1 MLNGLNQQGIEMA
14 KLNIEQTRKA
24 LQSFDFKTLFIE
36 ELGWSNPASNKTI
49 NETIKEIAISRKP
62 IAELSGAVVFEITTP
77 NGEVPEPKQRM
88 AIAKEIQK
96 QHFEHVLIFIDKD
109 RKQSIWHWLK
119 NQDKKVVSR
128 EHFFFRH
135 QPGDGF
141 IAKIASLVVDIS
153 EFDREGNIAIAEVA
167 SRIKTALD
175 IERVV
180 KKFFRDYQNEYI
192 VFLDLIEGIDNEA
205 DRRWYAS
212 VILNRLMF
220 IYFLQKK
227 MFLDNGDTEYL
238 NHKLEFSKKE
248 LGKNKFYNEFL
259 SKLFFEGFAKQENQ
273 RNAATNKLI
282 GKIKYL
288 NGGLFLLHKIEV
300 KYQGKIRIPDQAFD
314 NLFELFN
321 RYSWTLDD
329 TPGGAD
335 NEMNPD
341 VLGYI
346 FEKYINQKAFGA
358 YYTRTEIT
366 EYLCEQT
373 VYKLILDA
381 INEPEIDPEILKKA
395 GAEKYKPK
403 RFENIAELL
412 LHLDAKTCK
421 KLIYDKENNE
431 PILQNLSLLDPACG
445 SGAFLVA
452 AMKTLINVYAAI
464 LGKIEF
470 LGDKKLTEWKQQIE
484 KDHPSINYYIKK
496 QIITNNLYGVDL
508 MEEATEIAKLRLF
521 LALVASAETVDQLEP
536 LPNIDFN
543 IMSGNS
549 LIGMMRVDPNQFNKH
564 IPQQLPKGKEVR
576 KSTLFQPGLI
586 QGNIFSE
593 GHSESYQQLINE
605 KEAAIR
611 SYRNAHELGI
621 TDLEGLKKTIDES
634 ELKANEILD
643 GLLVEEFTNLGIKY
657 EQVTWDDK
665 KNKEGKSIKRSIN
678 IKDIQALEPFHWG
691 YEFSEIF
698 RKKDG
703 FDAIITN
710 PPWEVFQTNE
720 KEFFQEYDKEIKK
733 KKLRIEDWEQNKE
746 ELMADKEIRQ
756 AWLEYSSQYPHQ
768 WAYFKNAN
776 QYKNQI
782 SVVNGKAVGNKPN
795 LYCLFTEQCR
805 NLLRKGGYCGIVI
818 PSGIYTDLGTKQ
830 LREMLFD
837 ENKITGLFGF
847 ENRKEIF
854 ENVHRSFKFVVLSFE
869 KGKASSKFPC
879 AFMRH
884 DVEELT
890 NFPQYGSVTITVD
903 LVKKLSPDSF
913 SIIEF
918 KSEQEVSIAET
929 VSKYPML
936 AGDANGWNL
945 ELYGEEMNMTRSAGS
960 FLTKPAKFVLYE
972 GGMIWHFTNQFSDA
986 RYWITEKE
994 IKADFLSK
1002 RVKRI
1007 EGLYDQPKDLKNDYE
1022 TYRLAIRK
1030 IASNTNERTLI
1041 STIIPKYAIAGNS
1054 LTVNFP
1060 FKHDKKKYNELNFGN
1075 NELFVLT
1082 SILNSYV
1089 ADFILRARVTTNL
1102 NLFYLYQLPVP
1113 RLKPKDKWFNAIVE
1127 RAASLICTT
1136 EEFAELWEEVMKTKW
1151 SEKKAA
1157 TQEYERSKL
1166 RSELDG
1172 IIAHIFGLS
1181 EEEFAY
1187 ILSTFPIVSQP
1198 QKVATQNAY
1207 RDVERGLI
1215 KPN

>member
-1 MLNGLNQQGIEMA
+1 ME
-14 KLNIEQTRKA
+14 KLNIERTRKA

-36 ELGWSNPASNKTI
+36 ELGWSNPNSNKTI

-88 AIAKEIQK
+88 TIAKEIQK

-128 EHFFFRH
+128 EHFFFCH

-175 IERVV
+175 IERIV

-227 MFLDNGDTEYL
+227 MFLDNGDTDYL

-248 LGKNKFYNEFL
+248 LGKNRFYNEFL

-273 RNAATNKLI
+273 RSAATNKLI

-300 KYQGKIRIPDQAFD
+300 KYQGKISIPDKAFD

-381 INEPEIDPEILKKA
+381 INEPEIDAEILKKA

-403 RFENIAELL
+403 RFESIAELL
-412 LHLDAKTCK
+412 LHLDAATCR
-421 KLIYDKENNE
+421 KLVVGENAVL
-431 PILQNLSLLDPACG
+431 PNLSLLDPACG

-452 AMKTLINVYAAI
+452 AMKTLINVYSAI

-470 LGDKKLTEWKQQIE
+470 LGDKKLTEWKQEIE
-484 KDHPSINYYIKK
+484 KYHPSINYYIKK

-549 LIGMMRVDPNQFNKH
+549 LIGLMRVDSKNFEKH
-564 IPQQLPKGKEVR
+564 QAHTLFR
-576 KSTLFQPGLI
+576 KSYADLLREKDDAIWIYKNPQGIEDI
-586 QGNIFSE
+586 QLLKDNIE
-593 GHSESYQQLINE
+593 NHR
-605 KEAAIR
+605 KEA
-611 SYRNAHELGI
+611 LP
-621 TDLEGLKKTIDES
+621 
-634 ELKANEILD
+634 ILD
-643 GLLVEEFTNLGIKY
+643 EMLLDEFGNLGIKY
-657 EQVTWDDK
+657 EQVTWDLD
-665 KNKEGKSIKRSIN
+665 KNKKGKPIKRALE
-678 IKDIQALEPFHWG
+678 IKDIVALEPFHWG

-698 RKKDG
+698 KKKDG

-710 PPWEVFQTNE
+710 PPWEIFKPNA
-720 KEFFQEYDKEIKK
+720 KEFFLDFSQAVSKK
-733 KKLRIEDWEQNKE
+733 KMNIKDFEKEQEKLLQDQ
-746 ELMADKEIRQ
+746 EIRGE
-756 AWLEYSSQYPHQ
+756 WTEYLSRFPHVS
-768 WAYFKNAN
+768 AYYRSAA

-782 SVVNGKAVGNKPN
+782 SIVNGKKAGSDTN
-795 LYCLFTEQCR
+795 LYKLFTEQCY
-805 NLLRKGGYCGIVI
+805 NLLKTKGYCGIVI

-830 LREMLFD
+830 LRELLF
-837 ENKITGLFGF
+837 EKSKIKGLFCF

-854 ENVHRSFKFVVLSFE
+854 EGVHRSFKFVVLSFE
-869 KGKASSKFPC
+869 KDSFTKSFPA
-879 AFMRH
+879 AFMRL
-884 DVEELT
+884 DVDELQS
-890 NFPQYGSVTITVD
+890 FPSYGAFQISIEFI
-903 LVKKLSPDSF
+903 KRQSPDSF
-913 SIIEF
+913 SVMEIKNEAEF
-918 KSEQEVSIAET
+918 QVVEKMLQFPLLGESVKNSWQLRLGAEFHMTNDSSLFKQKSE
-929 VSKYPML
+929 
-936 AGDANGWNL
+936 AGDI
-945 ELYGEEMNMTRSAGS
+945 
-960 FLTKPAKFVLYE
+960 PLYE
-972 GGMIWHFTNQFSDA
+972 GKMIWQFEHNYSEPK
-986 RYWITEKE
+986 YWIKE
-994 IKADFLSK
+994 REGRKALLGRREDDGQML
-1002 RVKRI
+1002 
-1007 EGLYDQPKDLKNDYE
+1007 DYQNF
-1022 TYRLAIRK
+1022 RLGFRD
-1030 IASNTNERTLI
+1030 IAASTNERSMIAAITPKVFHGNKI
-1041 STIIPKYAIAGNS
+1041 PQTIIFENGDRIISNS
-1054 LTVNFP
+1054 DLLFLTAMFNSFP
-1060 FKHDKKKYNELNFGN
+1060 FDFHIRSRITTTLNFH
-1075 NELFVLT
+1075 
-1082 SILNSYV
+1082 YV
-1089 ADFILRARVTTNL
+1089 YNT
-1102 NLFYLYQLPVP
+1102 PVP
-1113 RLKPKDKWFNAIVE
+1113 RLKPKDKWFNAIIE
-1127 RAASLICTT
+1127 RAARLICTT

-1157 TQEYERSKL
+1157 TAEYERNKL
-1166 RSELDG
+1166 RAELDG
-1172 IIAHIFGLS
+1172 IIAHIYGLS

>member
-1 MLNGLNQQGIEMA
+1 MA
-14 KLNIEQTRKA
+14 KLNIERTRKA

-36 ELGWSNPASNKTI
+36 ELGWSNPSSNKTI
-49 NETIKEIAISRKP
+49 NETIKEIAITRKP

-88 AIAKEIQK
+88 AVAKEIQK
-96 QHFEHVLIFIDKD
+96 QHFENVLIFVDKD

-153 EFDREGNIAIAEVA
+153 EFDKEGNIAIAEVA

-192 VFLDLIEGIDNEA
+192 VFLNLIEGIDNEA

-227 MFLDNGDTEYL
+227 MFLDNGDTDYL
-238 NHKLEFSKKE
+238 NHKLDFSKKQ
-248 LGKNKFYNEFL
+248 LGKNKFYGEFL
-259 SKLFFEGFAKQENQ
+259 AKLFFEGFAKQENQ
-273 RNAATNKLI
+273 RSAVTNKLI

-300 KYQGKIRIPDQAFD
+300 KYQGKISIPDQAFD

-381 INEPEIDPEILKKA
+381 INEPEIDADILKKA
-395 GAEKYKPK
+395 GGEKYKPK

-412 LHLDAKTCK
+412 LHLDARICK

-496 QIITNNLYGVDL
+496 QIITNNLYGVDF

-549 LIGMMRVDPNQFNKH
+549 LIGMMRVDHTRFDKH
-564 IPQQLPKGKEVR
+564 ISQVSKTPKGKEVQ
-576 KSTLFQPGLI
+576 KSTLFQPGFI

-593 GHSESYQQLINE
+593 GHSKSYQQLINE

-611 SYRNAHELGI
+611 SYRNAYELGI
-621 TDLEGLKKTIDES
+621 TDIEGLKKTIDES
-634 ELKANEILD
+634 EQKANDILD
-643 GLLVEEFTNLGIKY
+643 NLLVEEFTNLGIKY

-665 KNKEGKSIKRSIN
+665 KNKEGNSVKRGIS

-710 PPWEVFQTNE
+710 PPWEVFQTDE
-720 KEFFQEYDKEIKK
+720 KEFFHQFDNQIKK
-733 KKLRIEDWEQNKE
+733 KKLRIEDWQKQMKDLMIDYEIKE
-746 ELMADKEIRQ
+746 
-756 AWLEYSSQYPHQ
+756 AWLNFASKYPFQ
-768 WAYFKNAN
+768 SAYFKKSD
-776 QYKNQI
+776 QYMKLL
-782 SVVNGKAVGNKPN
+782 SGKLN
-795 LYCLFTEQCR
+795 LYTLFTTQCY
-805 NLLRKGGYCGIVI
+805 NLLKKNGYCGIVI
-818 PSGIYTDLGTKQ
+818 PSGIYSDLGAKE
-830 LREMLFD
+830 LRKMLF
-837 ENKITGLFGF
+837 EKTKVTGIFSF

-854 ENVHRSFKFVVLSFE
+854 EGVHRSFKFSVFSFE
-869 KGKASSKFPC
+869 KGKKTDSFPAS
-879 AFMRH
+879 FMRH
-884 DVEELT
+884 DVSELT
-890 NFPQYGSVTITVD
+890 SFPQYGASIISLD
-903 LVKKLSPDSF
+903 FIKSQSPDSYSVIEMKNDSDF
-913 SIIEF
+913 SIAKKLLQF
-918 KSEQEVSIAET
+918 PFLSEKIKGT
-929 VSKYPML
+929 F
-936 AGDANGWNL
+936 NI
-945 ELYGEEMNMTRSAGS
+945 ELYSEYNMTTDSHL
-960 FLTKPAKFVLYE
+960 FQNKPGKGLFPLYE
-972 GGMIWHFTNQFSDA
+972 GKMIWQFSHLYSEP
-986 RYWITEKE
+986 RYWVDEKQARAKLLGSQVDLGEIYEYQKFRICFRDIT
-994 IKADFLSK
+994 S
-1002 RVKRI
+1002 
-1007 EGLYDQPKDLKNDYE
+1007 P
-1022 TYRLAIRK
+1022 
-1030 IASNTNERTLI
+1030 TNERTMINSIL
-1041 STIIPKYAIAGNS
+1041 PKNVFAGNTLALS
-1054 LTVNFP
+1054 KEDSTCN
-1060 FKHDKKKYNELNFGN
+1060 DKL
-1075 NELFVLT
+1075 LIVAL
-1082 SILNSYV
+1082 LNSFVNDYSIRQKITSHCNFFYV
-1089 ADFILRARVTTNL
+1089 
-1102 NLFYLYQLPVP
+1102 YQLRVP
-1113 RLKPKDKWFNAIVE
+1113 RLKPKDRWYYAIVE
-1127 RAASLICTT
+1127 RAARLICTT

-1166 RSELDG
+1166 RAELDG
-1172 IIAHIFGLS
+1172 IIAHIYGLT

-1187 ILSTFPIVSQP
+1187 ILSTFPIVPQP

>member
-1 MLNGLNQQGIEMA
+1 MA
-14 KLNIEQTRKA
+14 KLNIERTRKA

-36 ELGWSNPASNKTI
+36 ELGWSNPTSNKNI

-62 IAELSGAVVFEITTP
+62 IAELSGAVVFEISTP

-96 QHFEHVLIFIDKD
+96 QHFEHVLIFVDKD

-167 SRIKTALD
+167 GRIKTALD

-227 MFLDNGDTEYL
+227 MFLDNGNTEYL

-248 LGKNKFYNEFL
+248 LGKNNFYSEFL
-259 SKLFFEGFAKQENQ
+259 SILFFEGFAKQKDKRGKNPDERKKIND
-273 RNAATNKLI
+273 LI
-282 GKIKYL
+282 GEIKYL

-300 KYQGKIRIPDQAFD
+300 KYQGKIHIPDQAFD
-314 NLFELFN
+314 NLFALFN

-381 INEPEIDPEILKKA
+381 INEPEIDHEILKKA

-412 LHLDAKTCK
+412 LHLDAKICK
-421 KLIYDKENNE
+421 KLVYDGDNNE

-470 LGDKKLTEWKQQIE
+470 LGDKKLSEWKQQVE

-549 LIGMMRVDPNQFNKH
+549 LIGLMRVNENEFNKH
-564 IPQQLPKGKEVR
+564 QSGDLFK
-576 KSTLFQPGLI
+576 KSYRELV
-586 QGNIFSE
+586 NK
-593 GHSESYQQLINE
+593 
-605 KEAAIR
+605 KEAAIHSFKSFESTNENIQIKKESIDR
-611 SYRNAHELGI
+611 MEAEANATLNLMLGQ
-621 TDLEGLKKTIDES
+621 
-634 ELKANEILD
+634 
-643 GLLVEEFTNLGIKY
+643 EFANLGIKY
-657 EQVTWDDK
+657 EQVTWDEK

-678 IKDIQALEPFHWG
+678 IKDIEALEPFHWG

-710 PPWEVFQTNE
+710 PPWEVVQATE
-720 KEFFQEYDKEIKK
+720 KEFFLEFDSKIKK
-733 KKLRIEDWEQNKE
+733 KKLRIEDWKEQME
-746 ELMADKEIRQ
+746 ELMKDKDIRN
-756 AWLEYSSQYPHQ
+756 AWCDYLSKYPHQ
-768 WAYFKNAN
+768 SSYYKKSEQFK
-776 QYKNQI
+776 KLL
-782 SVVNGKAVGNKPN
+782 SGKLN
-795 LYCLFTEQCR
+795 LFSLFTVQCF
-805 NLLRKGGYCGIVI
+805 NLLKKNGYCGIVI
-818 PSGIYTDLGTKQ
+818 PSGIYSDYSTTE
-830 LREMLFD
+830 LRRMLFND
-837 ENKITGLFGF
+837 TKITGMFCF
-847 ENRKEIF
+847 ENKKEIF

-869 KGKASSKFPC
+869 KGGKTKSFPA

-884 DVEELT
+884 EVGELSA
-890 NFPQYGSVTITVD
+890 FPHEIGFNIPLKLIEQ
-903 LVKKLSPDSF
+903 LSPDSLSVVEFKNEIDF
-913 SIIEF
+913 SISNKLIEF
-918 KSEQEVSIAET
+918 PLI
-929 VSKYPML
+929 
-936 AGDANGWNL
+936 GDKNIWNL
-945 ELYGEEMNMTRSAGS
+945 DFTMGFNMTTDSDIFKS
-960 FLTKPAKFVLYE
+960 NKTKGDIILYE
-972 GGMIWHFTNQFSDA
+972 GKMIWQFTHLYA
-986 RYWITEKE
+986 EPRYWINEK
-994 IKADFLSK
+994 IGRKRYLGTIDDDGQFLS
-1002 RVKRI
+1002 
-1007 EGLYDQPKDLKNDYE
+1007 YQ
-1022 TYRLAIRK
+1022 TTRLAFRRQS
-1030 IASNTNERTLI
+1030 ASTNERTLVA
-1041 STIIPKYAIAGNS
+1041 TILPACFHAD
-1054 LTVNFP
+1054 NFVSIIT
-1060 FKHDKKKYNELNFGN
+1060 HDKLGN
-1075 NELFVLT
+1075 RIVNDIDQLILCGLF
-1082 SILNSYV
+1082 NSYV
-1089 ADFILRARVTTNL
+1089 VDYIIRQRVTNNL
-1102 NLFYLYQLPVP
+1102 SFFYINQLPIP
-1113 RLKPKDKWFNAIVE
+1113 RLKPKDKWFSAIVD
-1127 RAASLICTT
+1127 RAAKLICTT
-1136 EEFAELWEEVMKTKW
+1136 EEFAELWEEVMGNKW

-1157 TQEYERSKL
+1157 TTEYERNKL
-1166 RSELDG
+1166 RAELDG
-1172 IIAHIFGLS
+1172 IIAHIYGLT

-1187 ILSTFPIVSQP
+1187 ILSTFPIVPQP

-1215 KPN
+1215 KPI

>member
-1 MLNGLNQQGIEMA
+1 MA
-14 KLNIEQTRKA
+14 QLNIERTRKA

-36 ELGWSNPASNKTI
+36 ELGWSNPVSNKTI
-49 NETIKEIAISRKP
+49 NETIKEIAINRKP

-238 NHKLEFSKKE
+238 NHKLDFSKKE

-273 RNAATNKLI
+273 RSAATNKLI

-300 KYQGKIRIPDQAFD
+300 KYQGKISIPDQAFD

-373 VYKLILDA
+373 VYKLILDEVNGVELPDD
-381 INEPEIDPEILKKA
+381 IPEKLKQKLTT
-395 GAEKYKPK
+395 K
-403 RFENIAELL
+403 RYDSIAELL
-412 LHLDAKTCK
+412 LHLDAATCR
-421 KLIYDKENNE
+421 KLVVGENAVL
-431 PILQNLSLLDPACG
+431 PNLSLLDPACG

-452 AMKTLINVYAAI
+452 AMKTLINVYSAI

-521 LALVASAETVDQLEP
+521 LALVASAQTVDQLEP

-549 LIGMMRVDPNQFNKH
+549 LIGLMRVDESEFNKH
-564 IPQQLPKGKEVR
+564 QSGDLFK
-576 KSTLFQPGLI
+576 KSYRELVNQ
-586 QGNIFSE
+586 
-593 GHSESYQQLINE
+593 

-611 SYRNAHELGI
+611 AFKSFESTNENIQIKKESIDRMEEEANATLNLMLGQ
-621 TDLEGLKKTIDES
+621 
-634 ELKANEILD
+634 
-643 GLLVEEFTNLGIKY
+643 EFSNLGIKY

-768 WAYFKNAN
+768 WAYFKNAK

-837 ENKITGLFGF
+837 DNKITGLFGF
-847 ENRKEIF
+847 ENRKTVF
-854 ENVHRSFKFVVLSFE
+854 ENVDSRFKFVVLSFE
-869 KGKASSKFPC
+869 KGGNTSKFPT

-890 NFPQYGSVTITVD
+890 NFPQYGSVTISVD
-903 LVKKLSPDSF
+903 LVKRLSPDSH

-936 AGDANGWNL
+936 AGDAEGWNL

-986 RYWITEKE
+986 RYWINEKE
-994 IKADFLSK
+994 IKTDFLSK

-1075 NELFVLT
+1075 DELFVLT

-1089 ADFILRARVTTNL
+1089 TDFILRARVTTNL

-1113 RLKPKDKWFNAIVE
+1113 RLKPKDKWFTAILE
-1127 RAASLICTT
+1127 RAARLICTT
-1136 EEFAELWEEVMKTKW
+1136 EEFAELWEKVMKTKW
-1151 SEKKAA
+1151 TERKAA
-1157 TQEYERSKL
+1157 TTEYERSKL
-1166 RSELDG
+1166 RAELDG
-1172 IIAHIFGLS
+1172 IIAHIYGLS
-1181 EEEFAY
+1181 EEEYAY

>member
-1 MLNGLNQQGIEMA
+1 MA
-14 KLNIEQTRKA
+14 KLNIEHTRKA
-24 LQSFDFKTLFIE
+24 LQSFDFKKLFIE
-36 ELGWSNPASNKTI
+36 ELGWSNPSSNKAI

-77 NGEVPEPKQRM
+77 TGEVPEPTQRL

-96 QHFEHVLIFIDKD
+96 QHFEHVLIFIDSD

-167 SRIKTALD
+167 TRIKSALD

-238 NHKLEFSKKE
+238 NHKLEFSKKD

-259 SKLFFEGFAKQENQ
+259 SKLFFEGFAKPKDNRG
-273 RNAATNKLI
+273 RNADERKKINDLI
-282 GKIKYL
+282 GEIRYL

-300 KYQGKIRIPDQAFD
+300 KYQGRIKIPDQAFD
-314 NLFELFN
+314 NLFDLFN

-329 TPGGAD
+329 TPGGTD

-381 INEPEIDPEILKKA
+381 VNEPEIDADILKIA
-395 GAEKYKPK
+395 GAEKYKAK
-403 RFENIAELL
+403 RYDSIAELL

-421 KLIYDKENNE
+421 KLIVGEE
-431 PILQNLSLLDPACG
+431 AIIPNLSLLDPACG

-470 LGDKKLTEWKQQIE
+470 FGDKKLTEWKQQIE

-521 LALVASAETVDQLEP
+521 LALVASAETVEQLEP

-549 LIGMMRVDPNQFNKH
+549 LIGMMRVDPNRFNKH
-564 IPQQLPKGKEVR
+564 IPQQTPKGKIV
-576 KSTLFQPGLI
+576 SNATLFQPGLI
-586 QGNIFSE
+586 QGNIFAE
-593 GHSESYQQLINE
+593 GHSKSYKQLINE

-611 SYRNAHELGI
+611 SFRNAYELGI
-621 TDLEGLKKTIDES
+621 TDIEGLKKTIDES
-634 ELKANEILD
+634 EQKANEILD
-643 GLLVEEFTNLGIKY
+643 NLLVEEFTNLGIIY
-657 EQVTWDDK
+657 EQVTWDNK
-665 KNKEGKSIKRSIN
+665 KNKVGKSIKRSIN
-678 IKDIQALEPFHWG
+678 LKDIQSLEPFHWG

-710 PPWEVFQTNE
+710 PPWEVFKPNS
-720 KEFFQEYDKEIKK
+720 KEFFLDYSKVVSKK
-733 KKLRIEDWEQNKE
+733 KMNIKDFEKEQE
-746 ELMADKEIRQ
+746 ILLQDDEIRA
-756 AWLEYSSQYPHQ
+756 AWTDYLSRFPHVSSYYRI
-768 WAYFKNAN
+768 AT

-782 SVVNGKAVGNKPN
+782 SVVNGKKAGSDIN
-795 LYCLFTEQCR
+795 LYKLFTEQCY

-818 PSGIYTDLGTKQ
+818 PSAIYTGLGTMQ
-830 LREMLFD
+830 LRKMLFED
-837 ENKITGLFGF
+837 TQISNLISLSNEKF
-847 ENRKEIF
+847 IF
-854 ENVHRSFKFVVLSFE
+854 ENVHHAFKFCFLSFE
-869 KGKASSKFPC
+869 KGKKTKKFNAIFRIDPRE
-879 AFMRH
+879 AIHPRDLEYLF
-884 DVEELT
+884 DAGDDYIELS
-890 NFPQYGSVTITVD
+890 PELIA
-903 LVKKLSPDSF
+903 KLSPDALSVMEFHGEIDKKIIDKMVMF
-913 SIIEF
+913 SPLGEI
-918 KSEQEVSIAET
+918 SENE
-929 VSKYPML
+929 
-936 AGDANGWNL
+936 WNL
-945 ELYGEEMNMTRSAGS
+945 KIGSEFHMTGDSHL
-960 FLTKPAKFVLYE
+960 FKTKPSKNSLPLYE
-972 GGMIWHFTNQFSDA
+972 GKMINQFEHYTSLA
-986 RYWITEKE
+986 KYWVDEKAGRQAIIGKRKDDDGE
-994 IKADFLSK
+994 FLP
-1002 RVKRI
+1002 
-1007 EGLYDQPKDLKNDYE
+1007 YQD
-1022 TYRLAIRK
+1022 YRLGFRAV
-1030 IASNTNERTLI
+1030 AGNTNSR
-1041 STIIPKYAIAGNS
+1041 TIIVGPIPRNVFCGNS
-1054 LTVNFP
+1054 LLVSQDLVGAN
-1060 FKHDKKKYNELNFGN
+1060 LVVAQA
-1075 NELFVLT
+1075 L
-1082 SILNSYV
+1082 LNSFIV
-1089 ADFILRARVTTNL
+1089 DFYARQMITN
-1102 NLFYLYQLPVP
+1102 NVNMFYIYQLPVP
-1113 RLKPKDKWFNAIVE
+1113 RLKSKDKWFTAIVE
-1127 RAASLICTT
+1127 RAARLICTT
-1136 EEFAELWEEVMKTKW
+1136 EEFAQLWEEVMKTTW
-1151 SEKKAA
+1151 SEKEAA

-1166 RSELDG
+1166 RAELDG
-1172 IIAHIFGLS
+1172 IIAHIYGLS

-1187 ILSTFPIVSQP
+1187 ILSAFPVVPQP

-1207 RDVERGLI
+1207 RDVERELI

>member
-1 MLNGLNQQGIEMA
+1 MA
-14 KLNIEQTRKA
+14 KLNIEQARKA
-24 LQSFDFKTLFIE
+24 LQAFDFKTLFIE
-36 ELGWSNPASNKTI
+36 ELGWSNPASGKAVTEI
-49 NETIKEIAISRKP
+49 IKDIIIIRKP

-77 NGEVPEPKQRM
+77 EGEVPDPRKRF

-96 QHFEHVLIFIDKD
+96 QHYEHVLIFLDKD

-119 NQDKKVVSR
+119 NQDKKMVSR

-153 EFDREGNIAIAEVA
+153 EFDKEGNIAIAEVA
-167 SRIKTALD
+167 SRIKSALD

-180 KKFFRDYQNEYI
+180 KKFFRDYQQEYI

-227 MFLDNGDTEYL
+227 LFLDNGDANYL
-238 NHKLEFSKKE
+238 NRKLEYAKTQ
-248 LGKNKFYNEFL
+248 LGKDKFYSECL
-259 SKLFFEGFAKQENQ
+259 SRLFFEGFAKHENQ
-273 RNAATNKLI
+273 RDEETNKLI

-288 NGGLFLLHKIEV
+288 NGGLFLHHKIEI
-300 KYQGKIRIPDQAFD
+300 KYKGKIKIPDAAFD
-314 NLFELFN
+314 NLFGLFN

-373 VYKLILDA
+373 VYKLILDE
-381 INEPEIDPEILKKA
+381 INGNEIELGDAKHVTEKTKHLLK
-395 GAEKYKPK
+395 GQHYDS
-403 RFENIAELL
+403 IAELL
-412 LHLDAKTCK
+412 LNLDADTCR
-421 KLIYDKENNE
+421 KLVVGDNA
-431 PILQNLSLLDPACG
+431 ILPNLSLLDPACG

-464 LGKIEF
+464 LGKIGF
-470 LGDKKLTEWKQQIE
+470 LGDKKLKEWKRKIE
-484 KDHPSINYYIKK
+484 EEHPSINYYIKK

-521 LALVASAETVDQLEP
+521 LVLVASAETVEQLEP

-549 LIGMMRVDPNQFNKH
+549 LIGLMRVDERAFNKH
-564 IPQQLPKGKEVR
+564 QSGDLFKKSYKELV
-576 KSTLFQPGLI
+576 
-586 QGNIFSE
+586 
-593 GHSESYQQLINE
+593 NE
-605 KEAAIR
+605 REAAIR
-611 SYRNAHELGI
+611 AFKSIENSEENIEIKKQSIDRMEEDANATLNLILGQ
-621 TDLEGLKKTIDES
+621 
-634 ELKANEILD
+634 
-643 GLLVEEFTNLGIKY
+643 EFNNLGIKH

-733 KKLRIEDWEQNKE
+733 KKLRIEDWEQSKE

-768 WAYFKNAN
+768 WAYFKNAK

-847 ENRKEIF
+847 ENRKTIF
-854 ENVHRSFKFVVLSFE
+854 ENVDSRFKFVVLSFE
-869 KGKASSKFPC
+869 KGENTKKFPT

-890 NFPQYGSVTITVD
+890 NFPQYGSVTISVD
-903 LVKKLSPDSF
+903 LVKRLSPDSY
-913 SIIEF
+913 SVIEF

-936 AGDANGWNL
+936 AGDTEGWNL

-960 FLTKPAKFVLYE
+960 FLTKSTKFVLYE
-972 GGMIWHFTNQFSDA
+972 GGMIWHFTSQFSDA
-986 RYWITEKE
+986 RYWINEKE

-1002 RVKRI
+1002 RIKRI

-1075 NELFVLT
+1075 DQLFVLT

-1089 ADFILRARVTTNL
+1089 TDFILRSRVTTNL

-1113 RLKPKDKWFNAIVE
+1113 RLKPKDKWFTAIVE
-1127 RAASLICTT
+1127 RAARLICTT

-1151 SEKKAA
+1151 AEKKSA
-1157 TQEYERSKL
+1157 TTEYERNKL
-1166 RSELDG
+1166 RAELDG
-1172 IIAHIFGLS
+1172 IIAHIYGLS

>member
-1 MLNGLNQQGIEMA
+1 MA
-14 KLNIEQTRKA
+14 KVNIERTRKA

-36 ELGWSNPASNKTI
+36 ELGWSNPTSNKTI

-175 IERVV
+175 IERIV

-192 VFLDLIEGIDNEA
+192 IFLDLIEGIDNEA

-248 LGKNKFYNEFL
+248 LGKNKFYTVFL

-273 RNAATNKLI
+273 RSGATNKLI

-300 KYQGKIRIPDQAFD
+300 KYQGKIHIPDQAFD

-373 VYKLILDA
+373 VYKLILDEV
-381 INEPEIDPEILKKA
+381 NGVELPEDIPEKLKQKLTT
-395 GAEKYKPK
+395 KHYDS
-403 RFENIAELL
+403 IAELL
-412 LHLDAKTCK
+412 LHLDAATCR
-421 KLIYDKENNE
+421 KLVVGENAVL
-431 PILQNLSLLDPACG
+431 PNLSLLDPACG

-452 AMKTLINVYAAI
+452 AMKTLINVYSAI

-470 LGDKKLTEWKQQIE
+470 LGDKKLSEWKQQIE

-521 LALVASAETVDQLEP
+521 LALVASAQTVEQLEP

-549 LIGMMRVDPNQFNKH
+549 LIGLMRVDESEFNNHQIGDLFKKSYRELVNQ
-564 IPQQLPKGKEVR
+564 
-576 KSTLFQPGLI
+576 
-586 QGNIFSE
+586 
-593 GHSESYQQLINE
+593 

-611 SYRNAHELGI
+611 AFKSFES
-621 TDLEGLKKTIDES
+621 IDENIQIKKES
-634 ELKANEILD
+634 IDRMEEEANATLNLML
-643 GLLVEEFTNLGIKY
+643 GQEFSNLGIKY

-665 KNKEGKSIKRSIN
+665 KNKEGKSITRSIN

-710 PPWEVFQTNE
+710 PPWEVFKPE
-720 KEFFQEYDKEIKK
+720 SKEFFAEYSNVVTKNKMDLKTFDKEKAKILKDKEI
-733 KKLRIEDWEQNKE
+733 LS
-746 ELMADKEIRQ
+746 
-756 AWLEYSSQYPHQ
+756 AWLKYQSRFPHLAEYFRKAKQFQ
-768 WAYFKNAN
+768 N
-776 QYKNQI
+776 QTSI
-782 SVVNGKAVGNKPN
+782 INGKKAAANNN
-795 LYCLFTEQCR
+795 LYKLFVEQSF
-805 NLLRKGGYCGIVI
+805 NLLRKGGYSGIVI
-818 PSGIYTDLGTKQ
+818 PASIYTDIGSKQ
-830 LREMLFD
+830 LRELLFD
-837 ENKITGLFGF
+837 GSKVTGLFCF

-869 KGKASSKFPC
+869 KGGRTKSFPA

-884 DVEELT
+884 DVSELV
-890 NFPQYGSVTITVD
+890 NFPTYGAVNISVDV
-903 LVKKLSPDSF
+903 VKKLSPDAYSLF
-913 SIIEF
+913 EF
-918 KSEQEVSIAET
+918 KSEAEK
-929 VSKYPML
+929 VILKKIFEFPML
-936 AGDANGWNL
+936 SEWRENANLDLSREYNAADDDFRFNGNGKG
-945 ELYGEEMNMTRSAGS
+945 YRI
-960 FLTKPAKFVLYE
+960 YE
-972 GGMIWHFTNQFSDA
+972 GKMLWHFTSYFA
-986 RYWITEKE
+986 EPEKWISEAEFKKTHFFEKGDWQ
-994 IKADFLSK
+994 KY
-1002 RVKRI
+1002 RI
-1007 EGLYDQPKDLKNDYE
+1007 
-1022 TYRLAIRK
+1022 AIRRVS
-1030 IASNTNERTLI
+1030 ASTNERTLVT
-1041 STIIPKYAIAGNS
+1041 TILPKNTMTS
-1054 LTVNFP
+1054 
-1060 FKHDKKKYNELNFGN
+1060 HS
-1075 NELFVLT
+1075 LFVNVTDILTGIESVYLT
-1082 SILNSYV
+1082 SILNSFV
-1089 ADFILRARVTTNL
+1089 LDFVMRNQATTNITQFL
-1102 NLFYLYQLPVP
+1102 IYQLPIP
-1113 RLKPKDKWFNAIVE
+1113 RLKPKDKWLTAIVE
-1127 RAASLICTT
+1127 RAARLICTT
-1136 EEFAELWEEVMKTKW
+1136 NEFAELWEEVLKTKW
-1151 SEKKAA
+1151 TEKKAA
-1157 TQEYERSKL
+1157 TTEYERNKL
-1166 RSELDG
+1166 RAELDG
-1172 IIAHIFGLS
+1172 IIAHIYGLS

-1198 QKVATQNAY
+1198 QKVATQNAS